1 MALQHE
7 TIKPEIG
14 SRVLS
19 PKEDLL
25 SGEYAKEV
33 RDLLEERG
41 VLVFPKIDFDDDE
54 QIAFTKTLG
63 TLYPEHNGEEL
74 HKITLDPVKTPSA
87 DYLKGSMY
95 WHLDGTMN
103 DKPIFASLLSGKV
116 LSDVGGETHFSNT
129 YAAYENLSDE
139 DKAKYEEMCV
149 MHGAWAS
156 LYYYDPEPNPQMLNA
171 MMNIGDAR
179 LPLVWKHRSGRK
191 SLVLG
196 CTAYE
201 VEGLGIKESR
211 KILTELLA
219 WSTQEAFVYE
229 HKWSVGDMVIWDN
242 TGTLHRATPYDPRS
256 GRCMHRTKLEGDEAF
271 AFAN

>member
-7 TIKPEIG
+7 AIKPAIG
-14 SRVLS
+14 SRILS
-19 PKEDLL
+19 PKADLL
-25 SGEYAKEV
+25 SGEYAEEI
-33 RDLLEERG
+33 RNLLEERG
-41 VLVFPKIDFDDDE
+41 VLVFPKIDFEDDE

-116 LSDVGGETHFSNT
+116 LTDVGGETHFSNT
-129 YAAYENLSDE
+129 YAAYEHLSDE

-271 AFAN
+271 AFAD

>member
-25 SGEYAKEV
+25 SGEYAEEI
-33 RDLLEERG
+33 RNLLEERG
-41 VLVFPKIDFDDDE
+41 VLVFPKIDFEDDE

-116 LSDVGGETHFSNT
+116 LST
-129 YAAYENLSDE
+129 
-139 DKAKYEEMCV
+139 KAVRRILVTPMPPTSICRPKIRRSMKRCV
-149 MHGAWAS
+149 SCM
-156 LYYYDPEPNPQMLNA
+156 EPGPPYITMTQ
-171 MMNIGDAR
+171 
-179 LPLVWKHRSGRK
+179 
-191 SLVLG
+191 
-196 CTAYE
+196 
-201 VEGLGIKESR
+201 SR
-211 KILTELLA
+211 ILRC
-219 WSTQEAFVYE
+219 ST
-229 HKWSVGDMVIWDN
+229 
-242 TGTLHRATPYDPRS
+242 R
-256 GRCMHRTKLEGDEAF
+256 
-271 AFAN
+271 